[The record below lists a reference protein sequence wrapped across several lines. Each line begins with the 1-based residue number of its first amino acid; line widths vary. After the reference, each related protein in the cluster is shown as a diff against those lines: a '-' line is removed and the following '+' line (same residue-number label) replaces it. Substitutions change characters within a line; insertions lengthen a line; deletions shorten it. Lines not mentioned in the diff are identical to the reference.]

1 MPNFSMS
8 FTSGSSKYRL
18 SALKDHDNS
27 AYHQRAIHEKEHE
40 EAVEVGK
47 SLSLR
52 KIECC
57 PLTSESP
64 IYLGIQQMSEKDC
77 ETLSKL
83 HNISFHIA
91 LQRVLFTAFWNQVA
105 LEKLHGV
112 KFTGAYENEN
122 ACTKFIFGISEY
134 LFVDNM
140 NKKLHLVNFITI
152 LCDGSSDN
160 NIIEQEVLYVIFTNP
175 ETFKPSMKFFAVAAP
190 ADI

>member
-1 MPNFSMS
+1 M
-8 FTSGSSKYRL
+8 

-27 AYHQRAIHEKEHE
+27 AYHQHAIHEKEHE
-40 EAVEVGK
+40 EAVSVGK

-64 IYLGIQQMSEKDC
+64 IYLGIQQMSEKDS

-83 HNISFHIA
+83 HNISSHIA

-112 KFTGAYENEN
+112 KITSAYESEN
-122 ACTKFIFGISEY
+122 ACKYFIFGISQYSFE
-134 LFVDNM
+134 DNV

-152 LCDGSSDN
+152 LRDGSSDN
-160 NIIEQEVLYVIFTNP
+160 SIIEQEVLYVIFTNP
-175 ETFKPSMKFFAVAAP
+175 ETFKPSMKFFQVAAP
-190 ADI
+190 ADT